1 MLIKLKYMIAAF
13 ATIMA
18 FSAMKA
24 QELDRISID
33 FNQVEVNVSMDPS
46 HYNELLGRFCAA
58 DTTLRLDEIATVY
71 YGFPTTINYDPTALY
86 VEVADRLDANDNRG
100 ALTAIREA
108 LEVDPVDLELL
119 YKASVASLNTGDPDD
134 LMACGNFQTRFH
146 MLVTTIMA
154 TGKGYD
160 YDRPFLVIKKRDADA
175 IMKHILGV
183 TDARSAAYE
192 NLIGY
197 MFRFSGNQRDNVLY
211 FNNSPEIR
219 FLNNKN

>member
-1 MLIKLKYMIAAF
+1 MYQQFKYIIATLVTF
-13 ATIMA
+13 MA

-58 DTTLRLDEIATVY
+58 DTMLRLDEIATIY

-86 VEVADRLDANDNRG
+86 VEIDERFDAKDYNG
-100 ALTAIREA
+100 ALAAIRKA
-108 LEVDPVDLELL
+108 LELDPVDLELL
-119 YKASVASLNTGDPDD
+119 YKASVASLNTNDPDD
-134 LMACGNFQTRFH
+134 LLACGNYQNRFH

-175 IMKHILGV
+175 IMEHILGV
-183 TDARSAAYE
+183 SDSRSAAYE

-219 FLNNKN
+219 FLNNRN

>member
-1 MLIKLKYMIAAF
+1 MYRKIRYFIAAF
-13 ATIMA
+13 AALMA

-58 DTTLRLDEIATVY
+58 DTTLRIDEIATVY
-71 YGFPTTINYDPTALY
+71 YGFPSTINFDPTALY
-86 VEVADRLDANDNRG
+86 IDIDERLDANDNTG
-100 ALTAIREA
+100 ALALIREA

-119 YKASVASLNTGDPDD
+119 YRASVATLNTGDPDD
-134 LMACGNFQTRFH
+134 LMDCGKYQTRFH

-183 TDARSAAYE
+183 EDARSASYE

-211 FNNSPEIR
+211 FNNSPEIK
-219 FLNNKN
+219 FLNNRN

>member
-1 MLIKLKYMIAAF
+1 MYRKFKYIIAAL
-13 ATIMA
+13 AA
-18 FSAMKA
+18 FMTFPSMKA

-46 HYNELLGRFCAA
+46 HYNELLSRFCAA

-71 YGFPTTINYDPTALY
+71 YGFPSTINYDPTALY
-86 VEVADRLDANDNRG
+86 VEVDELFDAKNNSG
-100 ALTAIREA
+100 ALSAIREA
-108 LEVDPVDLELL
+108 LEIDPVDLELL

-134 LMACGNFQTRFH
+134 LMSCGNFQARFH
-146 MLVTTIMA
+146 MLITTIMA

-175 IMKHILGV
+175 IMEHILGV

-211 FNNSPEIR
+211 FNNSPEVK